1 MNEEIQALNKIVAI
15 VDEKASLFKKDW
27 SHMPKIRAITE
38 KKLILDLIENA
49 LQLAKNI
56 RPAPKDLLGDLQ
68 KLKAEFSR
76 LPL

>member
-1 MNEEIQALNKIVAI
+1 MNEEIQTLNKIVAI

-27 SHMPKIRAITE
+27 SQMPKIRAVTE

-56 RPAPKDLLGDLQ
+56 RPAPTDLLGDLQ